1 MSLDVYLLSKRCP
14 CCGRSNNGFH
24 ANITH
29 NLTGMAEAA
38 GIYREVWRPEECG
51 IKTARQL
58 IEPLRGGITRMK
70 ADPERFRAYD
80 SPNEWGLYDNFVPW
94 LERYLA
100 ACVESPDATV
110 RVSR

>member
-1 MSLDVYLLSKRCP
+1 MSLDVYVGKGL
-14 CCGRSNNGFH
+14 FE

-29 NLTGMAEAA
+29 NLNVMAEKA

-51 IKTARQL
+51 IVKARQL
-58 IEPLRGGITRMK
+58 IEPLSKGIERLNANPAK
-70 ADPERFRAYD
+70 FRKYEPENKWGTYD
-80 SPNEWGLYDNFVPW
+80 IFVPW

-100 ACVESPDATV
+100 ACKRHPGAKI